1 MKFKMAIVEWEDAS
15 HYSSEDISWLKQNA
29 SAMRNRTIGFIIT
42 KTKKKIVLA
51 AELGFIS
58 TKARDATVI
67 PLTYVKKVIY
77 LEKEKEVKDKSILRA

>member
-51 AELGFIS
+51 AELSSGLN
-58 TKARDATVI
+58 KARDITII
-67 PLTYVKKVIY
+67 PMPCVKKVIY
-77 LEKEKEVKDKSILRA
+77 LEKEEEVKDKSIVKA